1 MKNLKKALSV
11 VLCFIM
17 VFSMTAVFSSAE
29 DAPANAYVPDYD
41 RETPVIVIHGIGQND
56 TYVVDDEGN
65 KTYDK
70 DGNEING
77 WPLELNLTGALA
89 EIIPNLLLSLFTRQ
103 DSGLSEAMKD
113 GASKL
118 FYAIE
123 KDNEGNYINNIDVPC
138 YFAPVSEI
146 PEEKREMYYNRIP
159 IQECGEII
167 GEDKLYFFGYDSLG
181 DISETTKRLHSYVLT
196 VLEQTGADKVNLCPI
211 SLGGSVAVSYLDMFK
226 EDHSLI
232 NKIVYIV
239 PAIDGSEL
247 VGDLLTGNVSVFTSD
262 EALYEELMVNLMG
275 DTWTTYLINMLLRI
289 LPSGVLRSALNGLLE
304 GVVENVVVKSTQLW
318 ATCPTKDY
326 EIARE
331 KWLMK
336 DEYAS
341 IRAKV
346 DTFMQARA
354 NFEANQNDILA
365 KGGQLYDIVCY
376 DLPMM
381 IPLTAEYKT
390 SNTDCIL
397 HVEST
402 SMGATIADLGETL
415 GEDYKA
421 AGTYC
426 KNPAHNHLSP
436 DGMVDATTG
445 LLPCTTWY
453 FKGQSHEML
462 QYNDICLKLGTQLM
476 TDRNMVDVYS
486 NPVAYPQF
494 NGARITRY
502 TNWKIEDW
510 EKADK
515 SGMTA
520 EQIAAVEAIIAEI
533 RAMEAETVIDT
544 EKWNA
549 AELALEQALV
559 DVGVHES
566 GEPSCAENL
575 FTEIFK
581 GMNKAVN
588 KVCEKFGY

>member
-1 MKNLKKALSV
+1 MKIMKKSLSIL
-11 VLCFIM
+11 LCLVM

-29 DAPANAYVPDYD
+29 GESVNTYVPSYD
-41 RETPVIVIHGIGQND
+41 TETPVIVLHGIGQND

-65 KTYDK
+65 KTYDETG
-70 DGNEING
+70 DEITG
-77 WPLELNLTGALA
+77 WPLEINVNALLA
-89 EIIPNLLLSLFTRQ
+89 TALPNLIYSIVTRR
-103 DSGLSEAMKD
+103 DNGLSEAMKE
-113 GASKL
+113 GAGKL

-123 KDNEGNYINNIDVPC
+123 KDDEGNYVNNIDVPC

-167 GEDKLYFFGYDSLG
+167 GEDNLFFFGYDSLG
-181 DISETTKRLHSYVLT
+181 DISETTKRLHEYVKYVLDT
-196 VLEQTGADKVNLCPI
+196 TKAERVNLCPI
-211 SLGGSVAVSYLDMFK
+211 SLGGSVAVSYLDMFP
-226 EDHSLI
+226 EDHELI
-232 NKIVYIV
+232 KKIVYIV

-262 EALYEELMVNLMG
+262 DALYEDLMVNLMG
-275 DTWTTYLINMLLRI
+275 DTWSTYLINMLLRI
-289 LPSGVLRSALNGLLE
+289 LPSKVLKSALNGLLE
-304 GVVENVVVKSTQLW
+304 GVIENVVLKSTQLW

-326 EIARE
+326 KVARE
-331 KWLMK
+331 KWLMDDK
-336 DEYAS
+336 YAS
-341 IRAKV
+341 IREKV

-354 NFEANQNDILA
+354 DFEENQNDIIA
-365 KGGQLYDIVCY
+365 KGGQLYNIVCY

-381 IPLTAEYKT
+381 IPLTKDYKT

-402 SMGATIADLGETL
+402 SMGATFADLGQTL

-421 AGTYC
+421 VGTYC
-426 KNPAHNHLSP
+426 PDPAHNHLSP
-436 DGMVDATTG
+436 DGMVDPTTG

-476 TDRNMVDVYS
+476 TDDNMIDVYS

-502 TNWKIEDW
+502 TNRNIEAW

-515 SGMTA
+515 TSMTA
-520 EQIAAVEAIIAEI
+520 EQIAAVEAAIADI
-533 RAMEAETVIDT
+533 KAMEAETVIDT

-549 AELALEQALV
+549 AETALENALV
-559 DVGVHES
+559 DSGVKGADET
-566 GEPSCAENL
+566 SCFENIL
-575 FTEIFK
+575 TTVLK

-588 KVCEKFGY
+588 KVFAKLGL

>member
-1 MKNLKKALSV
+1 MKNLKKALSL

-17 VFSMTAVFSSAE
+17 VFSMTVVFSSAASE
-29 DAPANAYVPDYD
+29 GNTYVPDYD
-41 RETPVIVIHGIGQND
+41 TETPVIVLHGIGQND

-65 KTYDK
+65 KTYD
-70 DGNEING
+70 DTGDEITG
-77 WPLELNLTGALA
+77 WPLELNLNALLA
-89 EIIPNLLLSLFTRQ
+89 EAIPNLLLSIITRK
-103 DSGLSEAMKD
+103 DNGLSDAMKE

-123 KDNEGNYINNIDVPC
+123 KDNEGNYVNNIEVPC

-146 PEEKREMYYNRIP
+146 PEEKREMYFNRIP
-159 IQECGEII
+159 IQECAEII
-167 GEDKLYFFGYDSLG
+167 GEDRLFFFGYDSLG
-181 DISETTKRLHSYVLT
+181 DISETTKRLHKYVEF
-196 VLEQTGADKVNLCPI
+196 VREYTGSDKVNICPI

-226 EDHSLI
+226 EDHKYI

-247 VGDLLTGNVSVFTSD
+247 VGDLITGNVSVFTSD
-262 EALYEELMVNLMG
+262 DALYEDLMVNLMG
-275 DTWTTYLINMLLRI
+275 DTWSTYLINMLLRI
-289 LPSGVLRSALNGLLE
+289 LPSDVLKSALNGLLE

-318 ATCPTKDY
+318 ATCPTEY
-326 EIARE
+326 YAEARE
-331 KWLMK
+331 KWLMDDK
-336 DEYAS
+336 YAS
-341 IRAKV
+341 IREKV

-354 NFEANQNDILA
+354 NFEANQNNIRSL
-365 KGGQLYDIVCY
+365 GGQLYDIVCY

-381 IPLTAEYKT
+381 IPLTEEYKT

-415 GEDYKA
+415 GEGYVA

-426 KNPAHNHLSP
+426 SDPTHNHLSP
-436 DGMVDATTG
+436 DGMVDPTTG

-510 EKADK
+510 EAADK
-515 SGMTA
+515 SNMTE
-520 EQIAAVEAIIAEI
+520 EQIAEVEAAIAEI
-533 RAMEAETVIDT
+533 REMETQTVIDT

-549 AELALEQALV
+549 AEARLEQALI
-559 DVGVHES
+559 DAGVYTS
-566 GEPSCAENL
+566 SEPSFIEKAATGIL
-575 FTEIFK
+575 K
-581 GMNKAVN
+581 AANKAIN
-588 KVCEKFGY
+588 KVCEKFDY

>member
-1 MKNLKKALSV
+1 MKNLKKVLSI
-11 VLCFIM
+11 VLCLLM

-29 DAPANAYVPDYD
+29 GTSASTYVPDYD
-41 RETPVIVIHGIGQND
+41 TETPVIVLHGIGQND

-65 KTYDK
+65 KTYD
-70 DGNEING
+70 DTGDEITG
-77 WPLELNLTGALA
+77 WPLEIDINAALS
-89 EIIPNLLLSLFTRQ
+89 EIIPNLILSLFTRQ
-103 DSGLSEAMKD
+103 DSGLSDAMKE
-113 GASKL
+113 GAGKL

-123 KDNEGNYINNIDVPC
+123 KDNEGNYVNNIDVPC

-167 GEDKLYFFGYDSLG
+167 GEDNLFFFGYDSLG
-181 DISETTKRLHSYVLT
+181 DISETTQRLHKYVEFVRET
-196 VLEQTGADKVNLCPI
+196 TGSDKVNLCPI
-211 SLGGSVAVSYLDMFK
+211 SLGGSVAVSYLDMYK
-226 EDHSLI
+226 EDHEYI

-239 PAIDGSEL
+239 PALDGSEL

-262 EALYEELMVNLMG
+262 DALYEDLMVNLMG
-275 DTWTTYLINMLLRI
+275 DTWSTYLINMLLRI
-289 LPSGVLRSALNGLLE
+289 LPSDVLKSALNGLLE
-304 GVVENVVVKSTQLW
+304 GVIENVVLKSTQLW
-318 ATCPTKDY
+318 ATCPTEYY
-326 EIARE
+326 EEARA

-341 IRAKV
+341 IRQRV
-346 DTFMQARA
+346 DTFMTARA
-354 NFEANQNDILA
+354 NFEENQNDIIA
-365 KGGQLYDIVCY
+365 KGGKVYDIVCY

-381 IPLTAEYKT
+381 IPLTKEYET

-402 SMGATIADLGETL
+402 SMGATIADLGTTL
-415 GEDYKA
+415 GEGYKA

-426 KNPAHNHLSP
+426 DDPAHNHLSP

-476 TDRNMVDVYS
+476 TDNNMVDVYS
-486 NPVAYPQF
+486 NPEAYPQF

-502 TNWKIEDW
+502 TNRNIEAW

-520 EQIAAVEAIIAEI
+520 EQIAAVEKAIADIK
-533 RAMEAETVIDT
+533 AMEEETVIDT
-544 EKWNA
+544 EKWAA
-549 AELALEQALV
+549 AEEALENALIGA
-559 DVGVHES
+559 GVKEAD
-566 GEPSCAENL
+566 ETSCLENIA
-575 FTEIFK
+575 TTIFK

-588 KVCEKFGY
+588 KVCAKLGY